1 MNDAPALLLAFHNHQ
16 PVGNF
21 RWVFETAFKD
31 CYRPFLREIRRH
43 PAVRFAAHYS
53 GPLLEYMRE
62 REPECWDVLSELA
75 SRGQVELLGG
85 GFYEPILTTIPEAD
99 RIGQIQMMSDFL
111 ERHFGARP
119 RGIWLTERVWE
130 PSLAGTLARAGIE
143 YTLLDEEHF
152 HYAGIRNLH
161 NYFLTEDE
169 GLPLKLFPIDKTL
182 RYLIP
187 FQEPDKV
194 RVYWEGIRARGGLAI
209 LGDDGEKFGLWPG
222 TKKWVY
228 EEGWLARFLEMLTRE
243 QIRTATFAEA
253 LDERPA
259 AGRVYLPPA
268 SYEEMMEWVLEPG
281 PAAALKSL
289 KAAAPEEARRFLRG
303 GFFRE
308 FFLKYPESHH
318 LHQRMLMVSAEVS
331 RSDKAEART
340 ELYKGEC
347 NDPLWHG
354 VFGGLYLPH
363 LREASYEHLLK
374 AEALAAPAS
383 PWTEMDFDRD
393 GRAEWVR
400 RDGTFGLIA
409 KPSAGGALA
418 EIDYYPL
425 SRNLSDVL
433 SRRPEAY
440 HTVRESHADAAGRSI
455 HDLAKELPAEAEKL
469 YRYDRGPRYSAL
481 DRFLAQGA
489 AIGEAADILPA
500 DRGDFPGRVYA
511 SKILGPILR
520 LSAQGLVR
528 TDAEGEVPVRIEK
541 DFLAA
546 PDGGVLVEI
555 RILNLSDAPAHF
567 IYVSEWNLY
576 QFPEETDFADGAVSL
591 CGGRLRLEFNPIPA
605 IRRFPLETLSQ
616 SEKGYDI
623 IHQGFC
629 FCPSWPL
636 VLAGRE
642 EFRARILLKEQRGA

>member
-1 MNDAPALLLAFHNHQ
+1 MNDTPALLLALHNHQ

-21 RWVFETAFKD
+21 RSVFETAFED
-31 CYRPFLREIRRH
+31 CYRPFLREIRKH

-62 REPECWDVLSELA
+62 REPECWDILSELA

-99 RIGQIQMMSDFL
+99 RIGQLRMMSDFL

-161 NYFLTEDE
+161 EYYLTEDE

-187 FQEPDKV
+187 FQELDKV
-194 RVYWEGIRARGGLAI
+194 RTYWEGIRAGGGLAI

-222 TKKWVY
+222 TKTWVY
-228 EEGWLARFLEMLTRE
+228 EEGWLARFLDFLARE
-243 QIRTATFAEA
+243 NIRTATFAEA
-253 LDERPA
+253 LDGRPA

-281 PAAALKSL
+281 AAAAFKSL
-289 KAAAPEEARRFLRG
+289 KASVPDEARRFLRG

-318 LHQRMLMVSAEVS
+318 LHQRMLMVSGEVS

-374 AEALAAPAS
+374 AEALADPETD
-383 PWTEMDFDRD
+383 WRETDFDLD
-393 GRAEWVR
+393 GRPEWIR
-400 RDGTFGLIA
+400 RDRTFGLIA
-409 KPSAGGALA
+409 KPSAGGALV
-418 EIDYYPL
+418 EIDHYPL

-433 SRRPEAY
+433 SRRPESY
-440 HTVRESHADAAGRSI
+440 HSAPESHGAADGKSI
-455 HDLAKELPAEAEKL
+455 HDLVKKLPAKAEKL
-469 YRYDRGPRYSAL
+469 CRYDRGPRYSAL
-481 DRFLAQGA
+481 DRFLGPDAMP
-489 AIGEAADILPA
+489 GEAADTASA
-500 DRGDFPGRVYA
+500 DRGDFAGRIYEAAV
-511 SKILGPILR
+511 LGPVLR
-520 LSAQGLVR
+520 LSAKGLVR
-528 TDAEGEVPVRIEK
+528 TDEGQVPVRIEK
-541 DFLAA
+541 DISLG
-546 PDGGVLVEI
+546 PGGIILLEA
-555 RILNLSDAPAHF
+555 RILNLSDAPARF
-567 IYVSEWNLY
+567 VYASEWNLY
-576 QFPEETDFADGAVSL
+576 QFPEETDLVEGAARL
-591 CGGRLRLEFNPIPA
+591 CAGRLRLEFKPVPVM
-605 IRRFPLETLSQ
+605 RRFPLETLSQ

-623 IHQGFC
+623 IHQGYC
-629 FCPSWPL
+629 FCPSWTL
-636 VLAGRE
+636 VLSGRE
-642 EFRARILLKEQRGA
+642 EFRARILLKDYRGA

>member
-21 RWVFETAFKD
+21 RWVFETAFAD
-31 CYRPFLREIRRH
+31 CYLPFLREIRRH

-62 REPECWDVLSELA
+62 RETEAWDILSELSA
-75 SRGQVELLGG
+75 RGQVELLGG

-99 RIGQIQMMSDFL
+99 RIGQLRMMSDFL
-111 ERHFGARP
+111 ELHFGARP

-152 HYAGIRNLH
+152 HYAGIRDLH
-161 NYFLTEDE
+161 AYYLTEDE
-169 GLPLKLFPIDKTL
+169 GLPLKLFPIDKRL

-187 FQEPDKV
+187 FQAPEKV
-194 RVYWEGIRARGGLAI
+194 LSYWEGIRADGGLAI

-222 TKKWVY
+222 TKTWVY
-228 EEGWLARFLEMLTRE
+228 GEGWLARFLEMLTRE
-243 QIRTATFAEA
+243 RIRTATFAEA
-253 LDERPA
+253 LDERPP

-281 PAAALKSL
+281 PAAAFKAL
-289 KAAAPEEARRFLRG
+289 KAGAPEEARRFLRG

-308 FFLKYPESHH
+308 FFLKYPESNH
-318 LHQRMLMVSAEVS
+318 LHQRILMVSAEVS
-331 RSDKAEART
+331 RSDTPEART

-374 AEALAAPAS
+374 AEALAAPES
-383 PWTEMDFDRD
+383 PWTESDFDRD
-393 GRAEWVR
+393 GRTEWVR
-400 RDGTFGLIA
+400 RDRTFGLIA

-418 EIDYYPL
+418 EIDYFPL

-433 SRRPEAY
+433 SRRPETY
-440 HTVRESHADAAGRSI
+440 HAPQASHPEADGRSI
-455 HDLAKELPAEAEKL
+455 HDLAKKLPAGAEKL
-469 YRYDRGPRYSAL
+469 SRYDCGPRYSAL
-481 DRFLAQGA
+481 DRFPGPEE
-489 AIGEAADILPA
+489 AIGDAADFVAA
-500 DRGDFPGRVYA
+500 DRGDFAGRVYA
-511 SKILGPILR
+511 AKVLGPLLR

-528 TDAEGEVPVRIEK
+528 IEGGSEAPVRIEK
-541 DFLAA
+541 DFS
-546 PDGGVLVEI
+546 PGPEGGLLVEI
-555 RILNLSDAPAHF
+555 RILNLSDAPVRFVYA
-567 IYVSEWNLY
+567 SEWNLY
-576 QFPEETDFADGAVSL
+576 QFPEETDLAEGAARL
-591 CGGRLRLEFNPIPA
+591 CGGRLRLEFKPVPA
-605 IRRFPLETLSQ
+605 IRTFPLETLSQ

-623 IHQGFC
+623 IHQGYC

-636 VLAGRE
+636 VLSGRE
-642 EFRARILLKEQRGA
+642 EFRVRILLKEYRGA

>member
-21 RWVFETAFKD
+21 RWVFEKAFGD
-31 CYRPFLREIRRH
+31 CYLPFLREIRGH
-43 PAVRFAAHYS
+43 PSVRFAAHYS

-62 REPECWDVLSELA
+62 REPECWDILSEL
-75 SRGQVELLGG
+75 SIRGQVELLGG

-99 RIGQIQMMSDFL
+99 RIGQLSMMSDFL

-119 RGIWLTERVWE
+119 RGVWLTERVWE

-152 HYAGIRNLH
+152 HYAGVRDLH
-161 NYFLTEDE
+161 EYYLTEDE

-187 FQEPDKV
+187 FEDLDKV
-194 RVYWEGIRARGGLAI
+194 RAYWEGIRAGGGLAI

-222 TKKWVY
+222 TKKWVF
-228 EEGWLARFLEMLTRE
+228 EEGWLARFLEMLDRE
-243 QIRTATFAEA
+243 RIRTATFAEA

-281 PAAALKSL
+281 PAAAFKAL
-289 KAAAPEEARRFLRG
+289 KAAAPDEARRFLRG

-308 FFLKYPESHH
+308 FFLKYPEAHH

-331 RSDKAEART
+331 RADRSEART

-374 AEALAAPAS
+374 AEAQAAPEVL
-383 PWTEMDFDRD
+383 WTATDFDRD
-393 GRAEWVR
+393 GRPEWVW
-400 RDGTFGLIA
+400 RDRTFGLIA
-409 KPSAGGALA
+409 KPSAGGTLT

-440 HTVRESHADAAGRSI
+440 HAARESPGDADGRSI
-455 HDLAKELPAEAEKL
+455 HDLAKELPAEAKRFS
-469 YRYDRGPRYSAL
+469 RYDRGPRYSGL
-481 DRFLAQGA
+481 DRFLGTEA
-489 AIGEAADILPA
+489 AIGEAADLDQA
-500 DRGDFPGRVYA
+500 DRGDFKERTYA
-511 SKILGPILR
+511 AAVLGPVLR

-528 TDAEGEVPVRIEK
+528 VDAAGVWPVRIEK
-541 DFLAA
+541 DYS
-546 PDGGVLVEI
+546 PGPEGGVLVEI
-555 RILNLSDAPAHF
+555 RILNLSDAPVRLMYA
-567 IYVSEWNLY
+567 SEWNLY
-576 QFPEETDFADGAVSL
+576 QFPEETETAEGALRL
-591 CGGRLRLEFNPIPA
+591 CGGRLGLEFKPVPV
-605 IRRFPLETLSQ
+605 IRRFALETLSQ

-623 IHQGFC
+623 IHQGYC
-629 FCPSWPL
+629 FCPSWSF
-636 VLAGRE
+636 VLSGQE
-642 EFRARILLKEQRGA
+642 EFRVRILLKEYRGT